1 MKRIGLIILFAL
13 MTISMAAGTISVVPG
28 SHALSAAISQ
38 AQAGDVL
45 MLADGQYEESSNI
58 VISTPLTICAAE
70 GAKPVLMA
78 GGRIEVKADLRVA
91 GLSIETHKAAEAFRL
106 QPGEEIYSLYLQGCS
121 IKGFS
126 SKTIRVYATDQAVA
140 YVDSLVIDDCVL
152 RPASGRGL

>member
-38 AQAGDVL
+38 AQAGGVL

-106 QPGEEIYSLYLQGCS
+106 QPGEEI
-121 IKGFS
+121 
-126 SKTIRVYATDQAVA
+126 
-140 YVDSLVIDDCVL
+140 
-152 RPASGRGL
+152 